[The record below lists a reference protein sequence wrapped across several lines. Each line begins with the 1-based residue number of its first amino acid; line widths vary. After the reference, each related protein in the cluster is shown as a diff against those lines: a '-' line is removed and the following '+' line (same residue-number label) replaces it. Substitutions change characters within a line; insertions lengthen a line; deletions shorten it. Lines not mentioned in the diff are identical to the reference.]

1 MGGAKAFDAHTQVK
15 TQGWGKRGERAIL
28 SLIKTFFFM
37 DVVISDGNTKIHPR
51 TFRKIILY
59 CLYKKKRCHNL

>member
-28 SLIKTFFFM
+28 SLIKIFLSM
-37 DVVISDGNTKIHPR
+37 DVAIRSRKTKIHVR
-51 TFRKIILY
+51 EFFVS
-59 CLYKKKRCHNL
+59 

>member
-28 SLIKTFFFM
+28 SLIKTFLFM
-37 DVVISDGNTKIHPR
+37 DVVISNGKAGIHMHESY
-51 TFRKIILY
+51 IS
-59 CLYKKKRCHNL
+59 